1 MSDETTPQENLN
13 EKLPEAPKMDMPAA
27 PVAPAAT
34 VAPAAPAAPVAPAA
48 EVKPAAA
55 APSFELPKAK
65 FGIANKAAA
74 AVQPKQEIKIEENP
88 SIISVAIDGLA
99 AAVAVAFAI
108 MIVLDI

>member
-27 PVAPAAT
+27 PVAPAA
-34 VAPAAPAAPVAPAA
+34 PAAPVAPVAPAA
-48 EVKPAAA
+48 EVEPAAA

>member
-27 PVAPAAT
+27 PVAPAAPT
-34 VAPAAPAAPVAPAA
+34 APVAPVAPAA

-55 APSFELPKAK
+55 PPSFELPKAK

>member
-1 MSDETTPQENLN
+1 
-13 EKLPEAPKMDMPAA
+13 MDMPAA
-27 PVAPAAT
+27 PVAPAA
-34 VAPAAPAAPVAPAA
+34 PAAPVAPVAPAA

-55 APSFELPKAK
+55 TPSFELPKAK

>member
-27 PVAPAAT
+27 PVAP
-34 VAPAAPAAPVAPAA
+34 VAPVAPAA
-48 EVKPAAA
+48 EVEPAAA

>member
-27 PVAPAAT
+27 PVAP
-34 VAPAAPAAPVAPAA
+34 VAPAA

-55 APSFELPKAK
+55 TPSFELPKAK

>member
-13 EKLPEAPKMDMPAA
+13 EKLPEAPKMDM
-27 PVAPAAT
+27 
-34 VAPAAPAAPVAPAA
+34 PAAPAAPVAPAA